1 MKDLLRKHNNN
12 EAGIKKQTQA
22 NIAVAVLYQL
32 TAAIC
37 SLILPRY
44 ILLYFGSDVNG
55 MLQSISQLLTYTM
68 IMEFGIGGLITASFY
83 KPLADSDREAVSDI
97 FNNAKKFFNKISF
110 AYVGLV
116 VLLAVGAKAVIKTD
130 FDFWYVCSMVIILGV
145 NYYFSYY
152 FAFAHRLLLRADQ
165 KIRIIQGIQS
175 ITLVLNAVVCVVAIK
190 LGAGIH
196 TVKLISA
203 LVFLI
208 NPVVFRAYV
217 GKHYNISKTVYDKN
231 RVLPRKSDGVIH
243 HLAFFIHVNTDI
255 VLLSIFSGTKE
266 VSVYSVYNAIIYAIE
281 NFFLSISE
289 SISAAL
295 GNLIAKD
302 EKDTLLS
309 SFELYQIVNA
319 AAATFVC
326 IAEAVLIIPFV
337 SIYTKGITDVNYIRP
352 AFAYVMIAA
361 QWFYCVRI
369 PYNSI
374 INAAG
379 HYRQTKVG
387 AYIEVIL
394 NVSISIIV
402 VNCYGLIGVALGTA
416 IAMAARTAYMA
427 WYLSKNILHRKLK
440 LFIKDI
446 ALYIGFGVG
455 LVYVLG
461 NIISISADNLF
472 LWAIYAVIISIIVIL
487 AVIIFNL
494 IVNRTAIVTIINKL
508 RKK

>member
-1 MKDLLRKHNNN
+1 MKDLLRKHNNS

-22 NIAVAVLYQL
+22 NIAAAVLYQL
-32 TAAIC
+32 TSAVC

-83 KPLADSDREAVSDI
+83 KPLAENDKEAVSDI
-97 FNNAKKFFNKISF
+97 FNNAKRFFNRISF

-130 FDFWYVCSMVIILGV
+130 FDYWYVSSMVLILGA

-152 FAFAHRLLLRADQ
+152 FALAHRLLLRADQ
-165 KIRIIQGIQS
+165 KIRIIQYTQS
-175 ITLVLNAVVCVVAIK
+175 ITLVLNAIVCVTAMK

-196 TVKLISA
+196 TVKAISA
-203 LVFLI
+203 LVLLI
-208 NPVVFRAYV
+208 NPIVFRLYV
-217 GKHYNISKTVYDKN
+217 KHYYNISTPVYDKD
-231 RVLPRKSDGVIH
+231 RALPRKRDGMIH
-243 HLAFFIHVNTDI
+243 HIAFFIHMNTDI

-266 VSVYSVYNAIIYAIE
+266 VSVYSVYNSVIYAIE
-281 NFFLSISE
+281 NFFTTISD

-302 EKDTLLS
+302 ERDSLRT
-309 SFELYQIVNA
+309 SFEFYQTVNT

-326 IAEAVLIIPFV
+326 VAEAVLIIPFV
-337 SIYTKGITDVNYIRP
+337 NVYTKGVTDVNYIRP
-352 AFAYVMIAA
+352 AFAYIMIAA

-369 PYNSI
+369 PYNNI

-379 HYRQTKVG
+379 HYRQTKCG

-394 NVSISIIV
+394 NMGISIAAV
-402 VNCYGLIGVALGTA
+402 SRFGLVGVALGTMT
-416 IAMAARTAYMA
+416 AMAAKTVYIA
-427 WYLSKNILHRKLK
+427 WYLSKNILYRKLT
-440 LFIKDI
+440 LFVKDT
-446 ALYIGFGVG
+446 AMNIGFG
-455 LVYVLG
+455 LILICIFS
-461 NIISISADNLF
+461 NIIKISADNLL
-472 LWAIYAVIISIIVIL
+472 LWAVYAAIISIIIIL
-487 AVIIFNL
+487 AVIAFNF
-494 IVNRTAIVTIINKL
+494 VANRTTITAIIKSL
-508 RKK
+508 KKK

>member
-1 MKDLLRKHNNN
+1 MKDLLRKHNNS
-12 EAGIKKQTQA
+12 EAGIRKQTQA

-152 FAFAHRLLLRADQ
+152 FALAHRLLLRADQ
-165 KIRIIQGIQS
+165 KIRIIQGVQS
-175 ITLVLNAVVCVVAIK
+175 ITLILNAIVCIITIK

-196 TVKLISA
+196 IVKAISA

-208 NPVVFRAYV
+208 NPVIFRLCVKRY
-217 GKHYNISKTVYDKN
+217 YNISTSVYDKN

-243 HLAFFIHVNTDI
+243 HLAFFIHMNTDI
-255 VLLSIFSGTKE
+255 VLLSILSGTKE
-266 VSVYSVYNAIIYAIE
+266 VSVYSVYNSVICVIE
-281 NFFLSISE
+281 SFFANISD

-295 GNLIAKD
+295 GNLITKD
-302 EKDTLLS
+302 EKDVLSS
-309 SFELYQIVNA
+309 SFELYQIVNT

-326 IAEAVLIIPFV
+326 IVEAILIIPFV
-337 SIYTKGITDVNYIRP
+337 SIYTQGIMDVNYIRP
-352 AFAYVMIAA
+352 AFAYVMIVA

-369 PYNSI
+369 SYNNVI
-374 INAAG
+374 YAAG
-379 HYRQTKVG
+379 HYGQTKVG
-387 AYIEVIL
+387 SYIEVIL
-394 NVSISIIV
+394 NVSISIIAV
-402 VNCYGLIGVALGTA
+402 SCYGLIGVALGTA
-416 IAMAARTAYMA
+416 IAMAARTVYIA
-427 WYLSKNILHRKLK
+427 WYLSKNILYRKFR
-440 LFIKDI
+440 LFVKDMS
-446 ALYIGFGVG
+446 LYIGFGVG
-455 LVYVLG
+455 LTYVLG

-508 RKK
+508 RGK

>member
-1 MKDLLRKHNNN
+1 MKDLLRKHNNS
-12 EAGIKKQTQA
+12 EAGIRKQTQA
-22 NIAVAVLYQL
+22 NISVAVLYQL

-116 VLLAVGAKAVIKTD
+116 VLLAVGAKAV
-130 FDFWYVCSMVIILGV
+130 CSMVIILGA

-152 FAFAHRLLLRADQ
+152 FALAHRLLLRADQ

-196 TVKLISA
+196 TVKAISA

-217 GKHYNISKTVYDKN
+217 SKHYNISKTVYDKN

-281 NFFLSISE
+281 NFFLSVSE

-446 ALYIGFGVG
+446 ALYIGFSVG
-455 LVYVLG
+455 LIYVLS

-472 LWAIYAVIISIIVIL
+472 LWAVYAVIISIIVIL
-487 AVIIFNL
+487 AVITFNL

-508 RKK
+508 REK

>member
-1 MKDLLRKHNNN
+1 M
-12 EAGIKKQTQA
+12 
-22 NIAVAVLYQL
+22 
-32 TAAIC
+32 
-37 SLILPRY
+37 
-44 ILLYFGSDVNG
+44 
-55 MLQSISQLLTYTM
+55 
-68 IMEFGIGGLITASFY
+68 
-83 KPLADSDREAVSDI
+83 
-97 FNNAKKFFNKISF
+97 
-110 AYVGLV
+110 
-116 VLLAVGAKAVIKTD
+116 
-130 FDFWYVCSMVIILGV
+130 
-145 NYYFSYY
+145 
-152 FAFAHRLLLRADQ
+152 
-165 KIRIIQGIQS
+165 
-175 ITLVLNAVVCVVAIK
+175 
-190 LGAGIH
+190 
-196 TVKLISA
+196 
-203 LVFLI
+203 
-208 NPVVFRAYV
+208 
-217 GKHYNISKTVYDKN
+217 
-231 RVLPRKSDGVIH
+231 
-243 HLAFFIHVNTDI
+243 
-255 VLLSIFSGTKE
+255 
-266 VSVYSVYNAIIYAIE
+266 
-281 NFFLSISE
+281 
-289 SISAAL
+289 
-295 GNLIAKD
+295 
-302 EKDTLLS
+302 
-309 SFELYQIVNA
+309 
-319 AAATFVC
+319 
-326 IAEAVLIIPFV
+326 IIPFV

-446 ALYIGFGVG
+446 ALYIGFSVG
-455 LVYVLG
+455 LMYVLS

-487 AVIIFNL
+487 AIITFNL